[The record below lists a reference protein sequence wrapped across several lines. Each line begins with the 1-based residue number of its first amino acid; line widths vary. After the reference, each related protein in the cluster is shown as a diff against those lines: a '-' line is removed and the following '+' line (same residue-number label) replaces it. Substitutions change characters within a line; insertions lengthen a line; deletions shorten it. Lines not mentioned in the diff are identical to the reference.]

1 MKRTLTLSRETVA
14 ELTADELG
22 AVVGGAIT
30 VQGFTCP
37 LIGGCINFSTPPR
50 CE

>member
-1 MKRTLTLSRETVA
+1 MKRTLSLSREH
-14 ELTADELG
+14 LADLSPG
-22 AVVGGAIT
+22 DLAGVVGGAIT

-37 LIGGCINFSTPPR
+37 LLNGCINFSTPPR